1 MGRAHSRTG
10 IIVQTRARGVH
21 EGITAN
27 PAAKNNSREQVMCA
41 EYSSGNLGVTN
52 YKYSARPELL
62 PGGDVREVVTGILNQ
77 IQ

>member
-1 MGRAHSRTG
+1 
-10 IIVQTRARGVH
+10 
-21 EGITAN
+21 
-27 PAAKNNSREQVMCA
+27 MCA